1 MKRADAR
8 GSGLELGRCSCG
20 SQHEQVLGLPGGKA
34 LLLASMV
41 REMRHLIIPA
51 CLCLATFSSQISPE
65 VGLPVQSTNGIG
77 TTPVSAIEQ
86 SLVQVPL
93 PPILKPTIPRSPE
106 EICQALAN
114 SARSNNLPATFF
126 IRLLYQESSFRLG
139 VISST
144 GAMGIAQFMPETA
157 ADRGVDNPLDA
168 LQAIP
173 ASAELLRDLY
183 LKFGNLG
190 LAAAAY
196 NAGPKR
202 IQDWLAK
209 RASLPPETQKY
220 VKSVTGWPAET
231 WAAGEAGSLGLKL
244 PQDALCQEFA
254 ELVPP
259 NRSIDSSFAVKQPG
273 PKSPK

>member
-20 SQHEQVLGLPGGKA
+20 SQHEQILGLPGGKA
-34 LLLASMV
+34 LIYSRINRLLASMV

-126 IRLLYQESSFRLG
+126 IRLLYQES
-139 VISST
+139 
-144 GAMGIAQFMPETA
+144 
-157 ADRGVDNPLDA
+157 
-168 LQAIP
+168 
-173 ASAELLRDLY
+173 
-183 LKFGNLG
+183 
-190 LAAAAY
+190 
-196 NAGPKR
+196 
-202 IQDWLAK
+202 
-209 RASLPPETQKY
+209 
-220 VKSVTGWPAET
+220 
-231 WAAGEAGSLGLKL
+231 
-244 PQDALCQEFA
+244 
-254 ELVPP
+254 
-259 NRSIDSSFAVKQPG
+259 
-273 PKSPK
+273 